1 MNGSSSSVSS
11 RRRFCRL
18 QLDEGRARCSS
29 CRRMRGA
36 PGAAAAGWGVG
47 DSTACVDAT
56 VTSPAAAIAALSLSS
71 AAHRS
76 DAAQWP
82 GGGVSA
88 YLARL
93 QQEVLPWVASEYGA
107 SLAPADLALAGSSF
121 GGVAALC
128 AGMSGAVSEAG
139 CAFGALLVE
148 SPSMWI
154 ANEGFMRVSGGG
166 GECLCE
172 GKGGTQQL
180 GGLRGASCNVR
191 VSPWACAAGVA
202 AAGLRR

>member
-1 MNGSSSSVSS
+1 M
-11 RRRFCRL
+11 
-18 QLDEGRARCSS
+18 
-29 CRRMRGA
+29 
-36 PGAAAAGWGVG
+36 
-47 DSTACVDAT
+47 
-56 VTSPAAAIAALSLSS
+56 
-71 AAHRS
+71 
-76 DAAQWP
+76 
-82 GGGVSA
+82 SA

-154 ANEGFMRVSGGG
+154 ANEGFMRVSR
-166 GECLCE
+166 EATC
-172 GKGGTQQL
+172 
-180 GGLRGASCNVR
+180 
-191 VSPWACAAGVA
+191 
-202 AAGLRR
+202 